1 MYLNFDNSRICSNP
15 TCMLSRNTN
24 VVEAEAN
31 IKQLPL
37 PEQLAHFLK
46 SKENRENI
54 LYAKIV
60 QSKGFE
66 VQTSSGE
73 LFRYQLSLTSA
84 IGDIPAI
91 AEISDHHSHT
101 NYTDICGTHCRGIY
115 FPHIDEHEEPHTYSI
130 KQIADYKSLE
140 SGNGEIGLLANDG
153 GKKYGRNNPFFLR
166 KQYCDKIS
174 LSFLEAKDVSP
185 RDYLNGELIDAP
197 HKSGFAR
204 AVDIIDFF
212 LYIVPTVYIDALEDQ
227 QNAFDM
233 KIARRRQQS

>member
-1 MYLNFDNSRICSNP
+1 
-15 TCMLSRNTN
+15 MLILTN
-24 VVEAEAN
+24 
-31 IKQLPL
+31 LP
-37 PEQLAHFLK
+37 
-46 SKENRENI
+46 SKIRFEEENI
-54 LYAKIV
+54 FV
-60 QSKGFE
+60 VTSKGFE

-84 IGDIPAI
+84 I
-91 AEISDHHSHT
+91 
-101 NYTDICGTHCRGIY
+101 DICGTHCRGIY